1 MTKKKL
7 IISGFVTLLL
17 LLSWTTLVFAQGNS
31 SESTDQYELY
41 SVNKGDSLWLISQ
54 RLGVS
59 LDELMLLNGLN
70 EKSIIYVDQ
79 IIKLRKAIPFLS
91 VPSSEAAVNHISHKV
106 QNGDTAWLISIKYG
120 IPLQELLDTNGLKEN
135 SMLYLGQELKVPVH
149 NIPVKPTV
157 SPEHGELLDWWTE
170 AQYVWPMD
178 SAATVID
185 FQTKKSWQ
193 VIRSYGAAHADVE
206 PLTAKDGAV
215 MREVWGGK
223 WSWSVRPV
231 IVVVSGHRIAASA
244 SAMPHSIEKIGAEN
258 NFAGHSDIHFLNS
271 RQHKDLTINENHQK
285 AIQKAA
291 GI

>member
-1 MTKKKL
+1 MLKKKL
-7 IISGFVTLLL
+7 IMSGFITLLL
-17 LLSWTTLVFAQGNS
+17 LLSWSTLVFAQENS
-31 SESTDQYELY
+31 SETTGYYELY
-41 SVNKGDSLWLISQ
+41 SVKSGDSLWLISQ
-54 RLGVS
+54 RLGFS
-59 LDELMLLNGLN
+59 LDQLMSLNGLN
-70 EKSIIYVDQ
+70 EESIIYVDQ
-79 IIKLRKAIPFLS
+79 IIKLPNANSLS
-91 VPSSEAAVNHISHKV
+91 VPNPKKDASQIFHKV

-120 IPLQELLDTNGLKEN
+120 IPMPELLEANGLKED

-157 SPEHGELLDWWTE
+157 IPDHGELLDWWTE
-170 AQYVWPMD
+170 AQYVWTMD
-178 SAATVID
+178 SIATVID

-206 PLTAKDGAV
+206 PLTAKDAAV
-215 MREVWGGK
+215 MKEVWGGK

-271 RQHKDLTINENHQK
+271 RQHKDFTINENHQK